1 MNPILKLDNIT
12 KIYGG
17 IRALNNVSM
26 SFDMGEVHAIVGE
39 NGAGKSTLIKTIS
52 GAITPNNGEI
62 NIDGDSF
69 THLNPKL
76 SKDLG
81 VEVIYQEFN
90 LIESLTAAENI
101 FLGERFGYFVD
112 YKLLADKAK
121 EMFDKFKVNINPNS
135 LVENL
140 SPAQK
145 QIVEILKAI
154 SRKAKIIIMDEPTAP
169 LTNNEVESL
178 FEIVEELKREKI
190 TVIYITHRLPEI
202 FRIADRVSVL
212 RDGEYIGTK
221 PVKDTTVRELVK
233 KMVGRDV
240 MHRETNPDYTQKEV
254 SLSIKNYSG
263 NGLENIS
270 LDIQKGE
277 ILGLFGLV
285 GAGRTELARLIYGV
299 DKRLSGSTY
308 INGEYVN
315 YRSTAKAIKLGIGMI
330 PEDRK
335 NDGCFLDN
343 SISWNIT
350 ISAIKELSNGP
361 FINDKL
367 NKEMYEKF
375 SESLKIKASGP
386 NQLVKNLSGG
396 NQQKVVVA
404 KTMIMDTDIII
415 FDEPTRGIDVGARQE
430 IYELMLE
437 LAKNGKTILMIS
449 SDMEELLY
457 MSNRIL
463 VMSEGVITGEL
474 KKNEFDREKIL
485 AMASEEHQGGN

>member
-1 MNPILKLDNIT
+1 
-12 KIYGG
+12 
-17 IRALNNVSM
+17 
-26 SFDMGEVHAIVGE
+26 
-39 NGAGKSTLIKTIS
+39 
-52 GAITPNNGEI
+52 
-62 NIDGDSF
+62 
-69 THLNPKL
+69 
-76 SKDLG
+76 
-81 VEVIYQEFN
+81 
-90 LIESLTAAENI
+90 
-101 FLGERFGYFVD
+101 
-112 YKLLADKAK
+112 
-121 EMFDKFKVNINPNS
+121 
-135 LVENL
+135 
-140 SPAQK
+140 
-145 QIVEILKAI
+145 
-154 SRKAKIIIMDEPTAP
+154 
-169 LTNNEVESL
+169 
-178 FEIVEELKREKI
+178 
-190 TVIYITHRLPEI
+190 
-202 FRIADRVSVL
+202 
-212 RDGEYIGTK
+212 
-221 PVKDTTVRELVK
+221 
-233 KMVGRDV
+233 MVGRDV

-270 LDIQKGE
+270 LDIHKGE

>member
-270 LDIQKGE
+270 LDIHKGE

-396 NQQKVVVA
+396 N
-404 KTMIMDTDIII
+404 
-415 FDEPTRGIDVGARQE
+415 
-430 IYELMLE
+430 
-437 LAKNGKTILMIS
+437 
-449 SDMEELLY
+449 
-457 MSNRIL
+457 
-463 VMSEGVITGEL
+463 
-474 KKNEFDREKIL
+474 
-485 AMASEEHQGGN
+485 